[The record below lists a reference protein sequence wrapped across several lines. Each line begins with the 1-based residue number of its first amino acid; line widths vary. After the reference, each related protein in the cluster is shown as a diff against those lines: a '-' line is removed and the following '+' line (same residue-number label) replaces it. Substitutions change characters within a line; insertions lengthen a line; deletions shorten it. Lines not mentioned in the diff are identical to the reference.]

1 MNRLLQGDVGSG
13 KTAVSMAAMV
23 TACESGYQAAIM
35 APTEILAGQH
45 FNNIREWADRLG
57 IKAAIL
63 TGSMKAADRKK
74 VIKGIKSGD
83 TGIVVGTHAIIQEGV
98 DFKNLGFVV
107 VDEQHRFGV
116 IQRATLR
123 AKGTNPDVL
132 VMTATPIPRTLAM
145 TVYGDLDI
153 SVIDEMPPGKKPI
166 KTKVFYEKGRDKVYD
181 IIRREAGKGNQTF
194 IVYPL
199 VEESEALDLK
209 DATSMAAHLQKDIFP
224 DLRVGLI
231 HGRMKGSEKE
241 AVMADFQNSGL
252 DILVSTTVIEVGID
266 IPTASLMV
274 VEHAERFGL
283 SQLHQLRGRVG
294 RSGLESYCA
303 LIAQH
308 RGSIDARKR
317 LRVME
322 QTNDGFR
329 IAEEDL
335 LIRGPGEFMGTK
347 QSGLPDFRIASILRD
362 AGTLNEARREA
373 FLLVEKDPDLEKPEH
388 ETLREVLMKRWE
400 TRLEIAKTG

>member
-1 MNRLLQGDVGSG
+1 
-13 KTAVSMAAMV
+13 
-23 TACESGYQAAIM
+23 
-35 APTEILAGQH
+35 
-45 FNNIREWADRLG
+45 
-57 IKAAIL
+57 
-63 TGSMKAADRKK
+63 
-74 VIKGIKSGD
+74 
-83 TGIVVGTHAIIQEGV
+83 
-98 DFKNLGFVV
+98 
-107 VDEQHRFGV
+107 
-116 IQRATLR
+116 
-123 AKGTNPDVL
+123 
-132 VMTATPIPRTLAM
+132 
-145 TVYGDLDI
+145 
-153 SVIDEMPPGKKPI
+153 
-166 KTKVFYEKGRDKVYD
+166 
-181 IIRREAGKGNQTF
+181 
-194 IVYPL
+194 
-199 VEESEALDLK
+199 
-209 DATSMAAHLQKDIFP
+209 MAAHLQKDIFP

-241 AVMADFQNSGL
+241 AVMADFQNGGL